1 MYILKGSFEPFFSGF
16 SSFQEDVSHVL
27 IGIILFLTGQIVLQL
42 TVPHVTTI
50 HGLPYNIVVPN
61 KVTGLLQTHF
71 YLHLV
76 LDECE
81 FWTL

>member
-1 MYILKGSFEPFFSGF
+1 M
-16 SSFQEDVSHVL
+16 L